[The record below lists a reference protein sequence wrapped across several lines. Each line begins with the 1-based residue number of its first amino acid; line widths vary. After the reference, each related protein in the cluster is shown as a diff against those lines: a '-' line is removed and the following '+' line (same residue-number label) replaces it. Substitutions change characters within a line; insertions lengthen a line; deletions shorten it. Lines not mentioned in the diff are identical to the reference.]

1 MDTASP
7 DEELGRLRSELADWR
22 RRAEVA
28 EATSA
33 ERLARAEA
41 AERTL
46 EATNAALR
54 RVGSGPVEVLP
65 GPAAGQS
72 DAVPVGDEPPT
83 LPSGRSLRERW
94 RRYVETIN

>member
-28 EATSA
+28 EAASA

-54 RVGSGPVEVLP
+54 RVSSHSGGVDPA
-65 GPAAGQS
+65 PAAGQ
-72 DAVPVGDEPPT
+72 DRTVPVGDEPPV